1 MYPNYI
7 YTGEV
12 YLSQDDI
19 SGIQA
24 IYGKSSWVNQTHACE
39 LYVCFK
45 YSGNDLVLERLFIIY
60 IFWVNVVCKTSLTS
74 GSLFIF

>member
-24 IYGKSSWVNQTHACE
+24 IYGKSSWVNQTHAC
-39 LYVCFK
+39 
-45 YSGNDLVLERLFIIY
+45 
-60 IFWVNVVCKTSLTS
+60 
-74 GSLFIF
+74 